1 MLQHVQCMNSDR
13 KACCFS
19 SGIYQFYPAILATL
33 TWPHLALPPPHITL
47 GAALD
52 NNNLVR
58 LISRCGQGEI
68 IVVIALLHS
77 AVIRDRICLSPDNA
91 AAAAARFRQSW
102 EPRRSISCEMFECE
116 ASEVKSVCWK
126 MLCVQ
131 YFKNFLQHGPTE
143 STRVKCRQFQCR
155 VIFIYDVKVGGERR
169 SHASLG

>member
-1 MLQHVQCMNSDR
+1 MSDLSDTR
-13 KACCFS
+13 DAIASNKKACSFS

-33 TWPHLALPPPHITL
+33 TWPHLASPPPHITL

-116 ASEVKSVCWK
+116 ASEVK
-126 MLCVQ
+126 
-131 YFKNFLQHGPTE
+131 
-143 STRVKCRQFQCR
+143 
-155 VIFIYDVKVGGERR
+155 
-169 SHASLG
+169 

>member
-33 TWPHLALPPPHITL
+33 TWPHLASPPPHITL

-116 ASEVKSVCWK
+116 ASEVRVLENVVCSIFQEFPATWAD
-126 MLCVQ
+126 
-131 YFKNFLQHGPTE
+131 
-143 STRVKCRQFQCR
+143 RVYQG
-155 VIFIYDVKVGGERR
+155 KV
-169 SHASLG
+169 